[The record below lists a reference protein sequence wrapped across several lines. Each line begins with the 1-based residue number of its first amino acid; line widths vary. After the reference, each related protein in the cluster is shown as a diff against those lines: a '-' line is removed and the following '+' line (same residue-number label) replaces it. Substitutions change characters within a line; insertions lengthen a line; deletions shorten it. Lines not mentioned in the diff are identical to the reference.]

1 MKRFFALLLIF
12 GILTLS
18 ACNNITSD
26 IPIDTDTS
34 TEVTSPDITD
44 EATDVI
50 TSPFEEASTHDD
62 NTDIKNEC
70 NGSHRDTDNN
80 GLCDECNVSVIIILD
95 LFAINDLH
103 GKFNDTESNVGID
116 ELTTY
121 LKNAQNKNKNTILLS
136 SGDMWQGSSES
147 NLTKGMI
154 MTDWMNELDFAS
166 MTLGNH
172 EYDWGEDIICEN
184 ADIADFPFLA
194 INVFDKDTNKRV
206 DYCDSSVVI
215 DLGEIQIGIIGAMGD
230 CYSSI
235 ASDKSDGVYF
245 KVGSELTALVK
256 NESDKLRSEG
266 VDYIIYSLHDGYSSN
281 TSGSLSSS
289 KLSSYYD
296 SSLSSGGY
304 VDMVFEGHTHKNYV
318 ITDSYGVHHMQ
329 NGGDNNGISYAQV
342 SINFAN
348 FNSSVESAKI
358 VSYKEYSKLDDHP
371 IVDELLEKYKDEISK
386 ANEVLGNISKTLYSD
401 EIRQL
406 VADLYYEFGLEKWGD
421 EYDIVLGGGFL
432 NCRSP
437 YNIYSGEVKYSDV
450 QSVLPFD
457 NHLVLCSIKGK
468 DLKSKF
474 FETNNSSY
482 FIGYGE
488 YGESVKKNIDINKTY
503 YVVVDTYTSTYK
515 YNNLTEIE
523 RITDDLFARD
533 LLAEYIKEGRLK

>member
-1 MKRFFALLLIF
+1 
-12 GILTLS
+12 
-18 ACNNITSD
+18 
-26 IPIDTDTS
+26 
-34 TEVTSPDITD
+34 
-44 EATDVI
+44 
-50 TSPFEEASTHDD
+50 
-62 NTDIKNEC
+62 
-70 NGSHRDTDNN
+70 
-80 GLCDECNVSVIIILD
+80 
-95 LFAINDLH
+95 
-103 GKFNDTESNVGID
+103 
-116 ELTTY
+116 
-121 LKNAQNKNKNTILLS
+121 
-136 SGDMWQGSSES
+136 MWQGSSES

-194 INVFDKDTNKRV
+194 INIFDRDTNKRV
-206 DYCDSSVVI
+206 DYCESSVVI

-235 ASDKSDGVYF
+235 ASDKSSGVYF
-245 KVGSELTALVK
+245 KVGSELTTLVK

-266 VDYIIYSLHDGYSSN
+266 VDYIIYSLHDGYGSS

-348 FNSSVESAKI
+348 FNSSVNSAKI

-406 VADLYYEFGLEKWGD
+406 VADLYYEFGVEKWGD

-468 DLKSKF
+468 DLKNKF

-482 FIGYGE
+482 FIGYGQ
-488 YGESVKKNIDINKTY
+488 YGASVKNNIDLNKTY
-503 YVVVDTYTSTYK
+503 YVIVDTYTSTYK

-523 RITDDLFARD
+523 RITDDFFARD